1 MDHFEKFSMLNSFQH
16 GFRQRHSCETQLI
29 TTIRDF
35 ANGLNSRG
43 QIDAILLDFAKAFDK
58 VDHDRLMTKLSSM
71 GIGDSLHQWIR
82 SFLSDRKQSVLVDG
96 EASAPAAVLS
106 GVPQGTVLGP
116 LLFLVY
122 INDISDGLSPGTI
135 IRLFA
140 DDSLIYRI
148 IESIKDAE
156 ILQKDLTALET
167 WAKLNKMEFHPGKCQ
182 VLRITNKLIE
192 NTILKNYT
200 IYNVTLAIVE
210 SAKYLGVIIDNK
222 LDWSAQISAA
232 CRKSS
237 STLAFLRRNFYF
249 CPRHVKERCVST
261 LVRPTLEY
269 GCSVWDPHQKNHIEQ
284 LEKVQR
290 RAARF
295 VTGNYIMEH
304 GESQK
309 NLDLLNWPLLESR
322 RTRAKLHLLHRAK
335 SKSIVLP
342 LDDLAWEVPPPKTR
356 NKSNTKI
363 NFPTYHSNVNSQ
375 KFSFFPNTIR
385 YWNELPDHIK
395 ANPSFPGFKKSLG
408 TITLTYKTF

>member
-122 INDISDGLSPGTI
+122 INYISDGLSPGTI

-148 IESIKDAE
+148 IESIRDAE

-167 WAKLNKMEFHPGKCQ
+167 
-182 VLRITNKLIE
+182 
-192 NTILKNYT
+192 
-200 IYNVTLAIVE
+200 
-210 SAKYLGVIIDNK
+210 
-222 LDWSAQISAA
+222 
-232 CRKSS
+232 
-237 STLAFLRRNFYF
+237 
-249 CPRHVKERCVST
+249 
-261 LVRPTLEY
+261 
-269 GCSVWDPHQKNHIEQ
+269 
-284 LEKVQR
+284 
-290 RAARF
+290 
-295 VTGNYIMEH
+295 
-304 GESQK
+304 
-309 NLDLLNWPLLESR
+309 
-322 RTRAKLHLLHRAK
+322 
-335 SKSIVLP
+335 
-342 LDDLAWEVPPPKTR
+342 
-356 NKSNTKI
+356 
-363 NFPTYHSNVNSQ
+363 
-375 KFSFFPNTIR
+375 
-385 YWNELPDHIK
+385 
-395 ANPSFPGFKKSLG
+395 
-408 TITLTYKTF
+408 